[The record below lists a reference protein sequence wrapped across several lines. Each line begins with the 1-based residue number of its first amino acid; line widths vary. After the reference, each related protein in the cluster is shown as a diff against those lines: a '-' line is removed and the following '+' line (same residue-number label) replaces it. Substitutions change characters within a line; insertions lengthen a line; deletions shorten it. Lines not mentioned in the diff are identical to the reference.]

1 MFSEGTAEPWC
12 ADFVSWVMHQA
23 GFSLDNPNSGS
34 WRIPDVYTMQEY
46 YGSVSRL
53 TPAHGTPR
61 PGDVMLWGPGSPMG
75 LHANIV
81 IAAVGTTVTTVG
93 GNEGG
98 IRIRRTEVG
107 SDLHLLGYGS
117 LD

>member
-53 TPAHGTPR
+53 TPPTAR
-61 PGDVMLWGPGSPMG
+61 PGP
-75 LHANIV
+75 A
-81 IAAVGTTVTTVG
+81 T
-93 GNEGG
+93 
-98 IRIRRTEVG
+98 
-107 SDLHLLGYGS
+107 
-117 LD
+117 

>member
-1 MFSEGTAEPWC
+1 
-12 ADFVSWVMHQA
+12 MHQA

-34 WRIPDVYTMQEY
+34 WRIPGVYTMQEY
-46 YGSVSRL
+46 YASVNRL
-53 TPAHGTPR
+53 TPANGTPR
-61 PGDVMLWGPGSPMG
+61 PGDVMLGGAGSPMG